1 MKKLVYS
8 LLVLLAAHTAMA
20 QEVLP
25 QAPGKFNRVGR
36 TAVGFHGG
44 ANLWMNNFD
53 KREVTGGADLFLRHH
68 ITRVFSLGV
77 MGEYSKLKAKNSTIV
92 PTDVALSH
100 SFIRAEGWSADVMG
114 WLHFSPGSTFSPYL
128 YAGVGQFWYER
139 TAEGEA
145 GVPNNET
152 QHTIHI
158 PVGIGGEWAFSKA
171 GAFNF
176 ELGARIMDKK
186 TDFLTDG
193 GKKPPLGMDWYPT
206 ARVGVALYIGSSDD
220 DDNDGDGLTNGY
232 EKSIGTSMD
241 KADTDGDGLND
252 YEEIVKY
259 KTKPLAAD
267 TDEDGLKDGDEVITY
282 RTSPME
288 KDTDRDGLSDGEEV
302 ASLRTD
308 PLKADTDADGLTDTE
323 EARTTKTDPLKADT
337 DGDGL
342 NDAVEL
348 RTHKTNPLK
357 ADTDAGTVNDGAEI
371 TRASNPLDPADDV
384 PKAAA
389 PTVEVGKAI
398 VLEGIVFQ
406 TSKAVIEG
414 QSEATLNQAY
424 DVLASNPEIA
434 VEIRG
439 YTDNVG
445 KAAANQKLSQRRAE
459 AVKAWLVA
467 KGIAASRIGVKGMGA
482 ENPIEDNGTPE
493 GRAKN
498 RRIEF
503 FRVK

>member
-1 MKKLVYS
+1 MNKLVFS
-8 LLVLLAAHTAMA
+8 LLVLLAANIAMA
-20 QEVLP
+20 QDVLP
-25 QAPGKFNRVGR
+25 QAPGKFNRVGK

-44 ANLWMNNFD
+44 ANMWMNNFG
-53 KREVTGGADLFLRHH
+53 KREITGGADLFLRHH
-68 ITRVFSLGV
+68 FTLVFSLGGMPAYAMV
-77 MGEYSKLKAKNSTIV
+77 KAKNSTIV

-100 SFIRAEGWSADVMG
+100 SFLRDEGWAADVVG
-114 WLHFSPGSTFSPYL
+114 WLHFNPGSTFSPYI
-128 YAGVGQFWYER
+128 YAGVGQYWYER
-139 TAEGEA
+139 TAENEV
-145 GVPNNET
+145 GVPNTLT

-186 TDFLTDG
+186 TDLLTDG

-206 ARVGVALYIGSSDD
+206 ARVGVALYIGNSDD

-232 EKSIGTSMD
+232 EKSIGTSID

-259 KTKPLAAD
+259 KTKPTVAD

-282 RTSPME
+282 HTSPAE
-288 KDTDRDGLSDGEEV
+288 RDTDHDGLADGEEV

-308 PLKADTDADGLTDTE
+308 PLKADTDGDGLTDAE
-323 EARTTKTDPLKADT
+323 EVRTTKTDPLKGDT

-342 NDAVEL
+342 TDAAEV

-357 ADTDAGTVNDGAEI
+357 ADSDAGTVNDGAEVA
-371 TRASNPLDPADDV
+371 RASNPLDPADDV
-384 PKAAA
+384 PKPAVQ
-389 PTVEVGKAI
+389 TVEVGKAI

-406 TSKAVIEG
+406 TGKAIIEPS
-414 QSEATLNQAY
+414 SENTLNQAY
-424 DVLASNPEIA
+424 DVLAGNPEIA

-445 KAAANQKLSQRRAE
+445 KAASNQKLSQRRAE
-459 AVKAWLVA
+459 SVKAWLVA

-482 ENPIEDNGTPE
+482 ENPIEDNSTPE

-503 FRVK
+503 FRLK